1 MVLVSLVWKST
12 GRKGLWRADEASL
25 GEAISEEMSIAVEVP
40 GLKESWR
47 ETEACL

>member
-12 GRKGLWRADEASL
+12 GWKGLRRADEASL
-25 GEAISEEMSIAVEVP
+25 GEANSDREMSVEAM

-47 ETEACL
+47 ETEAYL